1 MCVCKCLWWMIL
13 RVLFPN
19 KICQISRSDILFLL
33 TASVAVQTGIPE
45 AILTTYVAVQL
56 HHTTLLAKRD
66 ETALTTD
73 VADHRPHTTLLADT
87 DSNSNDNRCG
97 CSTSSHHTASRHRF
111 QQHWQQMWL
120 FNFITPHCY
129 QTDSSSTDNRCG
141 CLSSSDHKT
150 KGPNPLLDSVVWLG
164 KTSDIW
170 YWYLMTCVTHLDSVW
185 WKCENDRPADTG
197 TNEEHYSNIF
207 FLELRKIQR
216 ITDTNIV
223 IICGMVSTKMQR
235 KVCNILCSK

>member
-1 MCVCKCLWWMIL
+1 MIL

-87 DSNSNDNRCG
+87 DSNSTDNRCG
-97 CSTSSHHTASRHRF
+97 CSTSSHHTATRQTPAALTTDVAVYLH
-111 QQHWQQMWL
+111 Q
-120 FNFITPHCY
+120 ITKPKAPIH
-129 QTDSSSTDNRCG
+129 
-141 CLSSSDHKT
+141 
-150 KGPNPLLDSVVWLG
+150 
-164 KTSDIW
+164 
-170 YWYLMTCVTHLDSVW
+170 
-185 WKCENDRPADTG
+185 
-197 TNEEHYSNIF
+197 F
-207 FLELRKIQR
+207 
-216 ITDTNIV
+216 
-223 IICGMVSTKMQR
+223 
-235 KVCNILCSK
+235 